1 MSDSILEGFGEAVEA
16 VDEGQFEDKLK
27 KISPFDFVNS
37 INYSKEDLIVDER
50 TEKEYNPFIVNRA
63 MGFGP
68 DTVIAGNEMNS
79 RHHLDNKMQY
89 DFLRS
94 TVRKAKR
101 YNKWI
106 KAEESDIEAIQK
118 FFGYSFFKAKEALRI
133 LNEDQIDRIK
143 LHLSMSQGGQKV
155 QKHK

>member
-16 VDEGQFEDKLK
+16 VDEEQFEDKLK

-133 LNEDQIDRIK
+133 LNGDQIDRIK

>member
-1 MSDSILEGFGEAVEA
+1 M
-16 VDEGQFEDKLK
+16 
-27 KISPFDFVNS
+27 
-37 INYSKEDLIVDER
+37 
-50 TEKEYNPFIVNRA
+50 
-63 MGFGP
+63 
-68 DTVIAGNEMNS
+68 IAANEMNA
-79 RHHLDNKMQY
+79 RPHLDNKMQY

>member
-1 MSDSILEGFGEAVEA
+1 MSDSILEGFGEPVEQ
-16 VDEGQFEDKLK
+16 VEEEQYQDKLK

-50 TEKEYNPFIVNRA
+50 TEREYNPFIVNRA

-89 DFLRS
+89 DFLKA
-94 TVRKAKR
+94 TVRKSKR
-101 YNKWI
+101 YNKWL
-106 KAEESDIEAIQK
+106 KAEESDIEAIQQ

>member
-1 MSDSILEGFGEAVEA
+1 MSDAILEGFGDPIKEI
-16 VDEGQFEDKLK
+16 DESEFEHKLK
-27 KISPFDFVNS
+27 KISPFDFANS
-37 INYSKEDLIVDER
+37 IYNKDNLIVDER

-89 DFLRS
+89 DFLKS